1 MRAFRPL
8 PQGYSK
14 GTQTVATAAQNV
26 AKTALSR
33 AFKNTEKEPFQHPEN
48 LGKPP
53 FLAVFDHHLLT
64 LNLNP
69 AVFVTSQC
77 FQALRVFC
85 HAAGTLK
92 ALYFVV
98 HSIIRDSAFSPIT
111 TKSPRTIP

>member
-64 LNLNP
+64 LNL
-69 AVFVTSQC
+69 
-77 FQALRVFC
+77 
-85 HAAGTLK
+85 
-92 ALYFVV
+92 Y
-98 HSIIRDSAFSPIT
+98 SIIPVFPMVFMVWHV
-111 TKSPRTIP
+111 